1 MRGRLAA
8 LALILGLLLT
18 GCAAGERASA
28 SEFAP
33 EEGERLVVYTSHK
46 EEVYWPIIQEFEART
61 GIWVEVEAGGTSE
74 LLARLRR
81 EADAPAADVM
91 FGGGVDSLE
100 AYQDCFSPY
109 VCAGW
114 EGLDPAMRS
123 EEGLW
128 TPFSALPVVIIY
140 NTKLVV
146 PGQITGWRDLFSPAW
161 QGRIAFCD
169 PSVSGSSF
177 TGLITLLRAVDGDTD
192 ETLMR
197 FAVSLDGR
205 QLDSSGAVLDSVAGG
220 TDLVGIT
227 LEETALK
234 RAAAGEDI
242 ALIYPDDGTSCIP
255 EIDINLYDVDL
266 KKLKILFEKAKE
278 EARNNIDM
286 KRQKITLN
294 EWFEEWFANYKIPN
308 IKETSVFPMRSKYYN
323 TFGKAI
329 GNMKVTDIR
338 NLDIQRVINDMN
350 KQGRA
355 SSSMRDALGRVR
367 ECLESAKN
375 NRIIDINPCFEINV
389 PWENKTAERRF
400 LSMAEQTR
408 FLQEVEH
415 NWYKEMFY
423 IMFLTGMR
431 IGEVGGLKWE
441 DIDWNKKCINI
452 QRSLSCQYE
461 NGVKTMRLTK
471 PEAKN
476 DRRLT
481 SGFHVFRQG
490 IK

>member
-1 MRGRLAA
+1 
-8 LALILGLLLT
+8 
-18 GCAAGERASA
+18 
-28 SEFAP
+28 
-33 EEGERLVVYTSHK
+33 
-46 EEVYWPIIQEFEART
+46 
-61 GIWVEVEAGGTSE
+61 
-74 LLARLRR
+74 
-81 EADAPAADVM
+81 M

-177 TGLITLLRAVDGDTD
+177 TGADHPAPGGGRGHGRDPDCA
-192 ETLMR
+192 

-255 EIDINLYDVDL
+255 DGGALVQGAPHPENAQEVPGLHC
-266 KKLKILFEKAKE
+266 
-278 EARNNIDM
+278 R
-286 KRQKITLN
+286 KRCA
-294 EWFEEWFANYKIPN
+294 EPAGDG
-308 IKETSVFPMRSKYYN
+308 VFQTPRTGRS
-323 TFGKAI
+323 G
-329 GNMKVTDIR
+329 
-338 NLDIQRVINDMN
+338 
-350 KQGRA
+350 
-355 SSSMRDALGRVR
+355 
-367 ECLESAKN
+367 
-375 NRIIDINPCFEINV
+375 
-389 PWENKTAERRF
+389 ERRRAAAAGGARPGGLRPGLDRGAPRQHPHVLGF
-400 LSMAEQTR
+400 LS
-408 FLQEVEH
+408 
-415 NWYKEMFY
+415 
-423 IMFLTGMR
+423 GG
-431 IGEVGGLKWE
+431 GEE
-441 DIDWNKKCINI
+441 
-452 QRSLSCQYE
+452 
-461 NGVKTMRLTK
+461 
-471 PEAKN
+471 P
-476 DRRLT
+476 
-481 SGFHVFRQG
+481 
-490 IK
+490 

>member
-8 LALILGLLLT
+8 LALTLGLLLT

-109 VCAGW
+109 FCAGW

-161 QGRIAFCD
+161 QGRIA
-169 PSVSGSSF
+169 
-177 TGLITLLRAVDGDTD
+177 
-192 ETLMR
+192 LMR

-255 EIDINLYDVDL
+255 DGGALVQGAPHPENARKFLDFIAGNDVQSRL
-266 KKLKILFEKAKE
+266 
-278 EARNNIDM
+278 
-286 KRQKITLN
+286 
-294 EWFEEWFANYKIPN
+294 
-308 IKETSVFPMRSKYYN
+308 ETEFSRRP
-323 TFGKAI
+323 
-329 GNMKVTDIR
+329 
-338 NLDIQRVINDMN
+338 
-350 KQGRA
+350 
-355 SSSMRDALGRVR
+355 VR
-367 ECLESAKN
+367 EGVESGGVLRPLEELVLVDYDLA
-375 NRIIDINPCFEINV
+375 
-389 PWENKTAERRF
+389 WT
-400 LSMAEQTR
+400 
-408 FLQEVEH
+408 VEH
-415 NWYKEMFY
+415 HDSILMSWAFY
-423 IMFLTGMR
+423 LGG
-431 IGEVGGLKWE
+431 GEE
-441 DIDWNKKCINI
+441 
-452 QRSLSCQYE
+452 
-461 NGVKTMRLTK
+461 
-471 PEAKN
+471 P
-476 DRRLT
+476 
-481 SGFHVFRQG
+481 
-490 IK
+490 

>member
-1 MRGRLAA
+1 M
-8 LALILGLLLT
+8 
-18 GCAAGERASA
+18 
-28 SEFAP
+28 
-33 EEGERLVVYTSHK
+33 YTSHK

-109 VCAGW
+109 FCAGW

-128 TPFSALPVVIIY
+128 TPFSALPVVLIY

-255 EIDINLYDVDL
+255 DGGALVQGAPHPENARQFLDFICRQRCAEAGWRRSFPAALYG
-266 KKLKILFEKAKE
+266 KE
-278 EARNNIDM
+278 
-286 KRQKITLN
+286 
-294 EWFEEWFANYKIPN
+294 
-308 IKETSVFPMRSKYYN
+308 V
-323 TFGKAI
+323 
-329 GNMKVTDIR
+329 
-338 NLDIQRVINDMN
+338 
-350 KQGRA
+350 
-355 SSSMRDALGRVR
+355 
-367 ECLESAKN
+367 ESA
-375 NRIIDINPCFEINV
+375 
-389 PWENKTAERRF
+389 RR
-400 LSMAEQTR
+400 AAAAGGAR
-408 FLQEVEH
+408 P
-415 NWYKEMFY
+415 
-423 IMFLTGMR
+423 
-431 IGEVGGLKWE
+431 GGL
-441 DIDWNKKCINI
+441 
-452 QRSLSCQYE
+452 
-461 NGVKTMRLTK
+461 
-471 PEAKN
+471 
-476 DRRLT
+476 
-481 SGFHVFRQG
+481 
-490 IK
+490 

>member
-8 LALILGLLLT
+8 LALTLGLLLT
-18 GCAAGERASA
+18 GCAAGERASV

-109 VCAGW
+109 FCAGW

-128 TPFSALPVVIIY
+128 TPFSALPGGAHLQHQ
-140 NTKLVV
+140 TGG
-146 PGQITGWRDLFSPAW
+146 PGADHRLAGSVFSGMAG
-161 QGRIAFCD
+161 GRIAFCD

-192 ETLMR
+192 ETLMS

-255 EIDINLYDVDL
+255 DGGALVQGAPHPENARKFLDFIAGNDVQSRL
-266 KKLKILFEKAKE
+266 
-278 EARNNIDM
+278 
-286 KRQKITLN
+286 
-294 EWFEEWFANYKIPN
+294 
-308 IKETSVFPMRSKYYN
+308 ETEFSRRP
-323 TFGKAI
+323 
-329 GNMKVTDIR
+329 
-338 NLDIQRVINDMN
+338 
-350 KQGRA
+350 
-355 SSSMRDALGRVR
+355 VR
-367 ECLESAKN
+367 EGVESGGVLRPLEELVLVDYDLA
-375 NRIIDINPCFEINV
+375 
-389 PWENKTAERRF
+389 WT
-400 LSMAEQTR
+400 
-408 FLQEVEH
+408 VEH
-415 NWYKEMFY
+415 HDSILMSWAFY
-423 IMFLTGMR
+423 LGG
-431 IGEVGGLKWE
+431 GEE
-441 DIDWNKKCINI
+441 
-452 QRSLSCQYE
+452 
-461 NGVKTMRLTK
+461 
-471 PEAKN
+471 P
-476 DRRLT
+476 
-481 SGFHVFRQG
+481 
-490 IK
+490 

>member
-1 MRGRLAA
+1 MGTA
-8 LALILGLLLT
+8 LALYIG
-18 GCAAGERASA
+18 AAPDRVRGRGRGPPHRSSPRRRASGWWCTPPTRRR
-28 SEFAP
+28 S
-33 EEGERLVVYTSHK
+33 S
-46 EEVYWPIIQEFEART
+46 WPIIQEFEART

-109 VCAGW
+109 FCAGW

-255 EIDINLYDVDL
+255 DGGALVQGAPHPENARKFLDFIAGNDVQSRL
-266 KKLKILFEKAKE
+266 
-278 EARNNIDM
+278 
-286 KRQKITLN
+286 
-294 EWFEEWFANYKIPN
+294 
-308 IKETSVFPMRSKYYN
+308 ETEFSRRP
-323 TFGKAI
+323 
-329 GNMKVTDIR
+329 
-338 NLDIQRVINDMN
+338 
-350 KQGRA
+350 
-355 SSSMRDALGRVR
+355 VR
-367 ECLESAKN
+367 EGVESGGVLRPLEELVLVDYDLA
-375 NRIIDINPCFEINV
+375 
-389 PWENKTAERRF
+389 WT
-400 LSMAEQTR
+400 
-408 FLQEVEH
+408 VEH
-415 NWYKEMFY
+415 HDSILMSWAFY
-423 IMFLTGMR
+423 LGEGRSREKTPFLPQKAVRGVPA
-431 IGEVGGLKWE
+431 GLPAAAAAVLGHAAPDLPPAAGQPVGGGVPGAAGSRDKLPG
-441 DIDWNKKCINI
+441 
-452 QRSLSCQYE
+452 RPVPGLSADSPGPSGKPLCGPCTLPGTAGQHY
-461 NGVKTMRLTK
+461 RL
-471 PEAKN
+471 
-476 DRRLT
+476 
-481 SGFHVFRQG
+481 
-490 IK
+490 

>member
-169 PSVSGSSF
+169 PRC
-177 TGLITLLRAVDGDTD
+177 LRLLLHRADHPAPGG
-192 ETLMR
+192 
-197 FAVSLDGR
+197 GR
-205 QLDSSGAVLDSVAGG
+205 GYGRDPD
-220 TDLVGIT
+220 
-227 LEETALK
+227 ALCCQPG
-234 RAAAGEDI
+234 RPAAGQLRCG
-242 ALIYPDDGTSCIP
+242 AATRWPGGRTWWGSP
-255 EIDINLYDVDL
+255 W
-266 KKLKILFEKAKE
+266 
-278 EARNNIDM
+278 
-286 KRQKITLN
+286 KR
-294 EWFEEWFANYKIPN
+294 P
-308 IKETSVFPMRSKYYN
+308 P
-323 TFGKAI
+323 
-329 GNMKVTDIR
+329 
-338 NLDIQRVINDMN
+338 
-350 KQGRA
+350 
-355 SSSMRDALGRVR
+355 
-367 ECLESAKN
+367 
-375 NRIIDINPCFEINV
+375 
-389 PWENKTAERRF
+389 
-400 LSMAEQTR
+400 
-408 FLQEVEH
+408 
-415 NWYKEMFY
+415 
-423 IMFLTGMR
+423 
-431 IGEVGGLKWE
+431 
-441 DIDWNKKCINI
+441 
-452 QRSLSCQYE
+452 
-461 NGVKTMRLTK
+461 
-471 PEAKN
+471 
-476 DRRLT
+476 
-481 SGFHVFRQG
+481 
-490 IK
+490 